1 MKKQL
6 LIAAVAATMTS
17 AAMADI
23 SISGSADTNGAVD
36 DRDFTDIVIQRK
48 LVSGENIM
56 QAVKKGNRVQFIRVK
71 SIKPEFNY
79 DDDGEKISQKLGFPT
94 LSLRLP
100 TL

>member
-1 MKKQL
+1 
-6 LIAAVAATMTS
+6 
-17 AAMADI
+17 
-23 SISGSADTNGAVD
+23 
-36 DRDFTDIVIQRK
+36 
-48 LVSGENIM
+48 M